1 MRELKAL
8 GFDSYEAYLKSGL
21 WHQFKSSYR
30 LLDRSRCCLA
40 CGSEKRRTK

>member
-21 WHQFKSSYR
+21 WHQFKKRCRYRRSWPGMVNASSV
-30 LLDRSRCCLA
+30 
-40 CGSEKRRTK
+40 KR